1 MPSAL
6 VGMMGAMNNL
16 TTTISQNAMQSDQ
29 AAYTRSVKII
39 SGASFLSSL
48 EKAKLSK
55 YYSSHPLECRA
66 LAVAEEVDP
75 DFLKASLD
83 LALQSLL

>member
-1 MPSAL
+1 
-6 VGMMGAMNNL
+6 
-16 TTTISQNAMQSDQ
+16 MQSDQ

-39 SGASFLSSL
+39 SGASSL